1 MGRRSEPR
9 ELGEQHETSPL
20 LSPVLPPARDESPT
34 RHPNFVVVAT
44 VLIISFFLVEIG
56 DYMMRAP
63 LARILENIVCRKYYE
78 STSSFIVLPIP
89 EENCKVG
96 PIQRELAM
104 LKGWDITISCVP
116 GLFLAV
122 PYGVLADKYG
132 RKLVWGLCSTGIVL
146 SVMWAIFI
154 GKSAF
159 KETNRLANNISRL
172 D

>member
-1 MGRRSEPR
+1 MGRHSEPR
-9 ELGEQHETSPL
+9 ELEEEHETSPL
-20 LSPVLPPARDESPT
+20 LSPVLPPTRDESPT

-44 VLIISFFLVEIG
+44 VIIISIFLVEIG

-78 STSSFIVLPIP
+78 STSSFIILPIP
-89 EENCKVG
+89 EEDCKIG
-96 PIQRELAM
+96 SIQGELAM
-104 LKGWDITISCVP
+104 LKGWDITFSCIP

-146 SVMWAIFI
+146 STVWAIFI

-159 KETNRLANNISRL
+159 EEINRLANYISRL
-172 D
+172 G